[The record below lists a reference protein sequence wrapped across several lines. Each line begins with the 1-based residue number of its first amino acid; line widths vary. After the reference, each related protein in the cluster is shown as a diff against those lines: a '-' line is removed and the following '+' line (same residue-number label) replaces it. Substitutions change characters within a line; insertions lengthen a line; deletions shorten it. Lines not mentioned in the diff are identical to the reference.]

1 MSRKKKEE
9 LPTPKELY
17 DSLFACI
24 NCVYEGKCDHI
35 LPFPLN
41 LCEKCDEYEKIIK
54 HFE

>member
-17 DSLFACI
+17 DNLFACI
-24 NCVYEGKCDHI
+24 NCVNEGKCDHM

-41 LCEKCDEYEKIIK
+41 LCEKCDEYQKIIK
-54 HFE
+54 NFD